1 MDWLVSLLAHALIW
15 CDERWLRLA
24 GDATVAWVRL
34 TRTRSITLVRL
45 VGGVGVAGGVIALV
59 SAVLERRGMSV
70 ALVLVTIGVTI
81 STVERA
87 ANTTL
92 RPTLPPP
99 INALTAL
106 ISLALLGL
114 GSVGLATMLV
124 TGFSWAEVGYDVGA
138 LAYVV
143 AVYLARIPP
152 LDPPPPHERRVLAG
166 A

>member
-1 MDWLVSLLAHALIW
+1 MDWLVSLLIR
-15 CDERWLRLA
+15 CDGRWLRLA

-34 TRTRSITLVRL
+34 TRTRSIVLVRL
-45 VGGVGVAGGVIALV
+45 VGGVGVAGGVVALV
-59 SAVLERRGMSV
+59 SAALDRKGVSV
-70 ALVLVTIGVTI
+70 ALTLVSIGVTI
-81 STVERA
+81 SLVEGA

-92 RPTLPPP
+92 RADPLPLVR
-99 INALTAL
+99 ALTAL
-106 ISLALLGL
+106 VSLFLLGL

-143 AVYLARIPP
+143 AAYLARIPP